1 MNTKQQDKVRRDWE
15 KYMEWTRAITIE
27 KIGEGAY
34 SRHYTKSQEE
44 LEGLLPVLPVFKT
57 SVNRMFFHA
66 VPFALSQY
74 TPLLHELGYRKE
86 AAYKIVYDIVR
97 EQYRQEIERSAI
109 TKFMYRTMHKW
120 PKFLV
125 NAMTK
130 QFDVHEKHG
139 WLFEFPRKDFFMG
152 QNCVQCG
159 ALLWLQEQGAPEIC
173 TIICSTDY
181 ISASYLKGLT
191 FIRTKTLADGDEMCD
206 FQYYRAGRNIDMNGV
221 TLK

>member
-1 MNTKQQDKVRRDWE
+1 MNKKQQDKIRRNWK
-15 KYMEWTRAITIE
+15 KYMEWTYQVTID
-27 KIGEGAY
+27 KIGKDNY
-34 SRHYTKSQEE
+34 KHYYTASQEE
-44 LEGLLPVLPVFKT
+44 L
-57 SVNRMFFHA
+57 
-66 VPFALSQY
+66 
-74 TPLLHELGYRKE
+74 
-86 AAYKIVYDIVR
+86 VR
-97 EQYRQEIERSAI
+97 EQYTQEIERSAI
-109 TKFMYRTMHKW
+109 TKLIQRTMHKW

-152 QNCVQCG
+152 QNCLQCG

-206 FQYYRAGRNIDMNGV
+206 FQYYRADRDIDMDSIE
-221 TLK
+221 LK